1 MSRKTQELNWILD
14 LVLKMN
20 ENNYCFRLTLCVMAE
35 FVLFSYALVLSF
47 DHFLTEIK
55 SLDVF
60 NWSSRGEMLKR

>member
-1 MSRKTQELNWILD
+1 
-14 LVLKMN
+14 
-20 ENNYCFRLTLCVMAE
+20 MAE